1 MLTRDQKREQYEQ
14 LRGVLAD
21 ATTVFVLANS
31 GLKVNEV
38 NDLRSKVRAASASY
52 KVVKNSVVRLAI
64 DGTPM
69 EGLTPFLKG
78 PNALAFTGN
87 DAVVLAKVL
96 RDFAKAH
103 PALSLERAY
112 LEGQIVDAEQ
122 ARAVAELPS
131 RDELISKLLYMLQ
144 SPIRRLVVALNAP
157 AQQLAQALKQIAEK
171 QSER

>member
-14 LRGVLAD
+14 LRGILGG

-38 NDLRSKVRAASASY
+38 NELRSKVRGASATY
-52 KVVKNSVVRLAI
+52 KVVKNSIVRLAI

-69 EGLTPFLKG
+69 EGLAPFLKG
-78 PNALAFTGN
+78 PNALAFTGG

-96 RDFAKAH
+96 RDFVKAH
-103 PALSLERAY
+103 PGLSLERAY

-122 ARAVAELPS
+122 AKTVAELPS
-131 RDELISKLLYMLQ
+131 RDELISKLLYVMQ

-171 QSER
+171 QS

>member
-38 NDLRSKVRAASASY
+38 NELRSKVRSASANY
-52 KVVKNSVVRLAI
+52 KVVKNSIVRLAI
-64 DGTPM
+64 GGTPM
-69 EGLTPFLKG
+69 EGLTPHLKG
-78 PNALAFTGN
+78 PNALAYTGG

-96 RDFAKAH
+96 RDFVKAH
-103 PALSLERAY
+103 PALTFERAY
-112 LEGQIVDAEQ
+112 LEGQVVDADQ
-122 ARAVAELPS
+122 AKAVAELPS

-171 QSER
+171 QS